1 MTSKTSPLHV
11 HCSKGYT
18 VINPSSSF
26 FLSLF
31 LIEGVLKRA
40 VFLIKN
46 EN

>member
-18 VINPSSSF
+18 VINSSF
-26 FLSLF
+26 SFSSLF